1 VLPFDYTELFLI
13 RSGGTE
19 ESCQNLGANISGT
32 QYDVATKKWGNSWQ
46 MPSSEQIK
54 ELVDNCTCEWVEYG
68 GTKGVKFTGLN
79 DGFIFLPAAGYHDGS
94 ELFSHGSYG
103 YYWSGTPY
111 SSYKYCAYGVFFN
124 SNIVIPLPGPIRS
137 PCR

>member
-1 VLPFDYTELFLI
+1 MRKLFTLFVLLPFMAF
-13 RSGGTE
+13 S
-19 ESCQNLGANISGT
+19 
-32 QYDVATKKWGNSWQ
+32 ATAQ
-46 MPSSEQIK
+46 
-54 ELVDNCTCEWVEYG
+54 CTCEWVEYNG
-68 GTKGVKFTGLN
+68 SKGMKFIGPN
-79 DGFIFLPAAGYHDGS
+79 DGFIFLPAPGYRDGS
-94 ELFSHGSYG
+94 SLFSRGSG